1 MRSLHIITSVNPAHG
16 GPIEGLTQLE
26 RVLKAQGHVTEI
38 ASLDDPASPWVAQCP
53 MPIHALGPGKSSYG
67 YSNQLVP
74 WLRAHHRDYDMVC
87 VRGIWQFGSL
97 AAWRA
102 LRNTS
107 TPYFVF
113 PHGMLDPWFKEAYP
127 LKHLK
132 KTAYWIGGEYRVLRD
147 ARGVC
152 FTCEEERVLARQ
164 SFRPYRAR
172 EIVVNYG
179 TAKPQGDPEKQRQ
192 TFLAQF
198 PELKDKRVLLFLS
211 RIHHKKGCDL
221 LIEAFAKI
229 ASQDDS
235 LHLVI
240 AGPDQVD
247 WKAELERQAEEL
259 GVANRITWPGMLRDD
274 MKWGAFHLSEV
285 FVLPSHQENFGIVVA
300 EALACGLPVLISNKV
315 NIWREI
321 EKANAGLVQPD
332 TLEGT
337 LNLLQDWLGATAEKR
352 REMSHNALQC
362 FEQNFE
368 IHRAAESLLGLVA
381 GSEKGKPQCIP
392 KWE

>member
-1 MRSLHIITSVNPAHG
+1 MRTLHVITSVNPAHG

-53 MPIHALGPGKSSYG
+53 IPLHALGPGKSSYG
-67 YSNQLVP
+67 YSKLLAP
-74 WLRAHHRDYDMVC
+74 WLKQHHSEYDFVC
-87 VRGIWQFGSL
+87 VRGIWQYGSL
-97 AAWRA
+97 ATWKA
-102 LRNTS
+102 LHHTS

-113 PHGMLDPWFKEAYP
+113 PHGMLDPWFKTAYP

-132 KTAYWIGGEYRVLRD
+132 KSLYWLGGEYRVLRD
-147 ARGVC
+147 AQGVC
-152 FTCEEERVLARQ
+152 FTCEEERVLARE

-179 TAKPQGDPEKQRQ
+179 TAKPHGDPEKQRE
-192 TFLAQF
+192 TFLTQF
-198 PELKDKRVLLFLS
+198 PELKGKRILLFLS
-211 RIHHKKGCDL
+211 RIHQKKGCDL

-229 ASQDDS
+229 AAQDKA

-240 AGPDQVD
+240 AGPDQVG
-247 WKAELERQAEEL
+247 WKADLEHQAEAL
-259 GVANRITWPGMLRDD
+259 GIAGRITWPGMLRDD
-274 MKWGAFHLSEV
+274 MKWGAYHASEV

-321 EKANAGLVQPD
+321 EKAGAGLVQPD

-337 LNLLQDWLGATAEKR
+337 QDLLQGWLGAPAEKQ
-352 REMSHNALQC
+352 REMSQNALAC

-368 IHRAAESLLGLVA
+368 IHRAAQSLINLAGASESSLTAVR
-381 GSEKGKPQCIP
+381 
-392 KWE
+392 